1 MTDMQLKT
9 LKDALSKNKGK
20 GTRAFALNLT
30 AMCGYAKKE
39 RKNG

>member
-1 MTDMQLKT
+1 MTDTQLKT
-9 LKDALSKNKGK
+9 LKDALSKDNGK
-20 GTRAFALNLT
+20 GTRAFALDLT